1 MTTSSRSSLSAY
13 DDDYRVLGITEAMAD
28 DKKTI
33 DDSYRKLAL
42 VYHPDR
48 QGDKSDQTKM
58 FARITVARE
67 RLLKKLG
74 DQNSASNSS
83 SRSSSRSGFRDRY
96 NDRREWRDATKYSS
110 ASYNGSG
117 STSYSDSFTNS
128 SSRRNPSHVGRQYGG
143 TVLSLWIF
151 SLVTFGGVVWGIGVT
166 NTTRS
171 SSSSSDSN
179 SRRREAFERRER
191 AREIGKAERTTTT
204 RLKKNSEKVIPREM
218 ILHHVLMNDGG
229 NGNDENENNNDD
241 TFDRRGYYETA
252 NKKFRRVKPFI
263 SKYAE
268 QQRLNR
274 TNPLLTEK
282 DIESALAKERE
293 IECCAKCGWPLPY
306 LSTMSCVAC
315 GSRTTQKRDVVRV
328 VINKKPKAKND
339 ADIVVIQ

>member
-1 MTTSSRSSLSAY
+1 
-13 DDDYRVLGITEAMAD
+13 
-28 DKKTI
+28 
-33 DDSYRKLAL
+33 
-42 VYHPDR
+42 
-48 QGDKSDQTKM
+48 
-58 FARITVARE
+58 
-67 RLLKKLG
+67 
-74 DQNSASNSS
+74 
-83 SRSSSRSGFRDRY
+83 
-96 NDRREWRDATKYSS
+96 
-110 ASYNGSG
+110 
-117 STSYSDSFTNS
+117 
-128 SSRRNPSHVGRQYGG
+128 
-143 TVLSLWIF
+143 
-151 SLVTFGGVVWGIGVT
+151 
-166 NTTRS
+166 
-171 SSSSSDSN
+171 
-179 SRRREAFERRER
+179 
-191 AREIGKAERTTTT
+191 
-204 RLKKNSEKVIPREM
+204 LKKNSEKVIPREM
-218 ILHHVLMNDGG
+218 ILHHVLINDGG